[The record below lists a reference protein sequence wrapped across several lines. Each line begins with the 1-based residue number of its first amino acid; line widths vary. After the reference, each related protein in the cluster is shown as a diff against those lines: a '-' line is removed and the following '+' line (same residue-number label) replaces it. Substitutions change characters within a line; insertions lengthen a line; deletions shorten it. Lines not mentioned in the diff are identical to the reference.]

1 MATPEQVEAVAR
13 AIVNTDDQMDC
24 LWGDDPGIDEN
35 AVRVASA
42 AIAAYEATKPVVS
55 DEELGKLY
63 DDAVSQAYHDTIGE
77 YGEHRDEDAHL
88 AGIRA
93 VRARLEGE

>member
-35 AVRVASA
+35 AVRVATA

-55 DEELGKLY
+55 DRELW
-63 DDAVSQAYHDTIGE
+63 
-77 YGEHRDEDAHL
+77 L
-88 AGIRA
+88 AFWSEAEIVDGDSESIMTGIRA
-93 VRARLEGE
+93 VRARLEGGDDG